1 LSGISFL
8 AAAKVKNWLVAEW
21 VVVKVEPWGVRKV
34 VSMVDS

>member
-1 LSGISFL
+1 L
-8 AAAKVKNWLVAEW
+8 ADPWGERMAVWLVAEW